1 MLCQKFSIFVF
12 MAAVLVRLGAAAH
25 FDCNDATGTV
35 VICTVTLSS
44 NSFFQYS
51 PDSELECCTGDYL
64 YCVTQVI
71 GEPGDAQWRIE
82 VTNHGEPCSGVCNVQ
97 QQSIPRVLLGHL

>member
-44 NSFFQYS
+44 NNFF
-51 PDSELECCTGDYL
+51 P
-64 YCVTQVI
+64 V
-71 GEPGDAQWRIE
+71 
-82 VTNHGEPCSGVCNVQ
+82 
-97 QQSIPRVLLGHL
+97 